1 MWLQR
6 MSNLA
11 TTNRYIEANRSFI
24 QESLRTTTLQDFEGW
39 HALLRQNHGTY
50 IQSWFRTAWLL
61 HIAEQQF
68 PDAFQQAI
76 GEDMFSF
83 SQQETSRRLLVM
95 RHYPLQYT
103 PLGDDP
109 IFASISPSYY
119 ETARAYGLHTQ
130 PVETSIELLYR
141 AIDENLSRDEFRQIC
156 KERATELGL
165 TTLSTQAKTLRLDTT
180 LPPSELAYQLR
191 DALGKDRAESLA
203 NHLIKVISPLDG

>member
-1 MWLQR
+1 MWLQL

-11 TTNRYIEANRSFI
+11 ITSYGRNIEANRNFI

-39 HALLRQNHGTY
+39 YALLRQNHGAY

-76 GEDMFSF
+76 GEDLFSF

-95 RHYPLQYT
+95 RHYPIQYT

-130 PVETSIELLYR
+130 PVQVSVELLYR
-141 AIDENLSRDEFRQIC
+141 AIDENLSRDEFRVIC
-156 KERATELGL
+156 RERAAELGL
-165 TTLSTQAKTLRLDTT
+165 TTLSAQAKTLRLDTT
-180 LPPSELAYQLR
+180 LPPAELAFQLR
-191 DALGKDRAESLA
+191 DALGNERAESLA
-203 NHLIKVISPLDG
+203 NHIIKVISMP